1 MQNLKDFFVVILF
14 GSIFVYLLNNDSG
27 LLSAIFDFIVSFSP
41 LAWFIISVIV
51 FAAFGYLLELLGLNE
66 DQADFIGY
74 LLWAPII
81 CLAISFMY
89 GFDEEIKVEN
99 ANQLTAWHADA
110 ANFLQTQEQKEIDF
124 KRKQTERV
132 TQLAPA
138 LTDAISEIEQNIK
151 EDELRL
157 FAFKDV
163 LIKYYDQIGQSDAKL
178 NREYNS
184 AGIYWGTRIGITLDD
199 KCRVTQVSVGS
210 VAERLHIEP
219 GDKVTRIDD
228 SENYDPNSC
237 LSNRGQLEGN
247 WPESFCCKIGF
258 AIKPVKRITKLPYG
272 FWWEDD
278 RDIYGA
284 RIISNV
290 TAGSQ
295 AEKAGLKE
303 GDVLVGLDGRK
314 PQSTNSIEYYL
325 ADLHQSEKP
334 KTVFNILRNGKA
346 IDITI
351 SNRYGEGERNFY
363 LAVEN
368 QSYFID
374 KDYARLVNSINAK
387 YSLLRFYKNK
397 ASILYWEDKRAQL
410 TSNNKNREDL
420 SIMIQE
426 AEKMV
431 ERNRDLITIN

>member
-1 MQNLKDFFVVILF
+1 MQNLKDFLVVIVSVWIIIYLF
-14 GSIFVYLLNNDSG
+14 TDLPDYISTIYNFV
-27 LLSAIFDFIVSFSP
+27 VSFSP

-51 FAAFGYLLELLGLNE
+51 FIAAGYLIELLGLNE
-66 DQADFIGY
+66 DQTGFIGY
-74 LLWAPII
+74 LIWVPII
-81 CLAISFMY
+81 CLALSFMND
-89 GFDEEIKVEN
+89 FDEDIKVEN
-99 ANQLTAWHADA
+99 TNQLTAWHADG
-110 ANFLQTQEQKEIDF
+110 ANFLQEQEQKKIDF
-124 KRKQTERV
+124 ERKQTDRV

-163 LIKYYDQIGQSDAKL
+163 LIDYFNEVGQSDAAL
-178 NREYNS
+178 NRQYNS

-199 KCRVTQVSVGS
+199 KCVVTQVSAGS

-219 GDKVTRIDD
+219 GDKVTKIGD

-237 LSNRGQLEGN
+237 LSNRGWLEGY
-247 WPESFCCKIGF
+247 WPKSFCCKIGF

-272 FWWEDD
+272 FGWDDD

-284 RIISNV
+284 RTISSV

-295 AEKAGLKE
+295 AEKAGLKV
-303 GDVLVGLDGRK
+303 GDIVVGVDGRK
-314 PQSTNSIEYYL
+314 PQSSNSIGYYL
-325 ADLHQSEKP
+325 ADLDQSEKP
-334 KTVFNILRNGKA
+334 NTVFNILRNGKA
-346 IDITI
+346 IDITL

-363 LAVEN
+363 VSVEN
-368 QSYFID
+368 LPYFID
-374 KDYARLVNSINAK
+374 KDYVKLVNSINAK
-387 YSLLRFYKNK
+387 YSLLTFYKGK
-397 ASILYWEDKRAQL
+397 ANNLYWEDKRAQL
-410 TSNNKNREDL
+410 TSNNNQEDL

>member
-1 MQNLKDFFVVILF
+1 MQNLKDFFVFILF

-51 FAAFGYLLELLGLNE
+51 FIAAGYLMELLGLNE
-66 DQADFIGY
+66 DQAGFIGY
-74 LLWAPII
+74 LIWAPII
-81 CLAISFMY
+81 CLAFSFMND
-89 GFDEEIKVEN
+89 FDEEIKVEN
-99 ANQLTAWHADA
+99 ANQLTLWHADA
-110 ANFLQTQEQKEIDF
+110 ANFLQEQEQKKIDF
-124 KRKQTERV
+124 ERKQIDRI

-157 FAFKDV
+157 FALKDV
-163 LIKYYDQIGQSDAKL
+163 LIDYFNEVGQSDAAL
-178 NREYNS
+178 NRQYNS

-199 KCRVTQVSVGS
+199 KCVVTQVSAGS

-219 GDKVTRIDD
+219 GDKVTRIGD

-237 LSNRGQLEGN
+237 LSNRGWLEGN
-247 WPESFCCKIGF
+247 WPKSFCCKIGF

-272 FWWEDD
+272 FWWDDD

-284 RIISNV
+284 RTISSV

-295 AEKAGLKE
+295 AEKAGLKV
-303 GDVLVGLDGRK
+303 GDIVVGVDGRK
-314 PQSTNSIEYYL
+314 PQSSNSIGYYL
-325 ADLHQSEKP
+325 ADLDQSEKP
-334 KTVFNILRNGKA
+334 NTVFNILRNGKA
-346 IDITI
+346 IDITL

-363 LAVEN
+363 VSVEN
-368 QSYFID
+368 QPYFID
-374 KDYARLVNSINAK
+374 KDYAKLVNSINAK
-387 YSLLRFYKNK
+387 YSLLTFYEGK
-397 ASILYWEDKRAQL
+397 ANNLYWEDKRAQL
-410 TSNNKNREDL
+410 TSNNNQEDL
-420 SIMIQE
+420 SMMIQE

>member
-1 MQNLKDFFVVILF
+1 MQNLKDFFVVILL
-14 GSIFVYLLNNDSG
+14 GWIFIYFISNEFEW
-27 LLSAIFDFIVSFSP
+27 LSTIFDFIVSFSP
-41 LAWFIISVIV
+41 LAWFVISVIV
-51 FAAFGYLLELLGLNE
+51 FIAAGYLIELLGLNE
-66 DQADFIGY
+66 DQAGFMGY
-74 LLWAPII
+74 LIWAPII

-199 KCRVTQVSVGS
+199 KCIVTGVSAGT
-210 VAERLHIEP
+210 VAEGTHIEP
-219 GDKVTRIDD
+219 GDKVIRIGE
-228 SENYDPNSC
+228 SENNDPNSC
-237 LSNRGQLEGN
+237 LPNRNQLEGY
-247 WPESFCCKIGF
+247 WPESFCCIVGF
-258 AIKPVKRITKLPYG
+258 TIKPVKRKTKLPYG
-272 FWWEDD
+272 FVMGES
-278 RDIYGA
+278 REIYGA
-284 RIISNV
+284 KTILSV
-290 TAGSQ
+290 AAGSQ
-295 AEKAGLKE
+295 AEKAGIKE
-303 GDVLVGLDGRK
+303 GDIIVGIDFNK
-314 PQSTNSIEYYL
+314 PKSTNSINYYL

-334 KTVFNILRNGKA
+334 KTVLNILRNNQP
-346 IDITI
+346 IDITFF
-351 SNRYGEGERNFY
+351 NRYGEGERNFY

-368 QSYFID
+368 QPYFKD
-374 KDYARLVNSINAK
+374 KDYAKLVNSINAK

-397 ASILYWEDKRAQL
+397 ASTLYWEDKRAQL

>member
-51 FAAFGYLLELLGLNE
+51 FIAAGYLIDLLGLNE

-219 GDKVTRIDD
+219 GDKVIMIGE
-228 SENYDPNSC
+228 SENNDPNSC
-237 LSNRGQLEGN
+237 LPNRGQLEGY
-247 WPESFCCKIGF
+247 WPESFCCIVGF
-258 AIKPVKRITKLPYG
+258 VIKPVKRKTKLPYG
-272 FWWEDD
+272 FVMGES
-278 RDIYGA
+278 REIYGA
-284 RIISNV
+284 KTILSV

-295 AEKAGLKE
+295 AEKAGIKE
-303 GDVLVGLDGRK
+303 GDIIVGIDFKK
-314 PQSTNSIEYYL
+314 PKSTNSINYYL

>member
-1 MQNLKDFFVVILF
+1 MQNLKDFFTVIVI
-14 GSIFVYLLNNDSG
+14 GWIIVYLFTDLPDY
-27 LLSAIFDFIVSFSP
+27 IFTIYNFVVSFSP

-51 FAAFGYLLELLGLNE
+51 FIAAGYLIELLGLNE
-66 DQADFIGY
+66 DQTGFIGY
-74 LLWAPII
+74 LIWAPII
-81 CLAISFMY
+81 CLAISFMH

-99 ANQLTAWHADA
+99 ANQLTLWHADA
-110 ANFLQTQEQKEIDF
+110 ANFLQEQEQKKIDF
-124 KRKQTERV
+124 ERKQIDRI

-157 FAFKDV
+157 FALKDV
-163 LIKYYDQIGQSDAKL
+163 LIDYFNEVGQSDAAL
-178 NREYNS
+178 NRQYNS

-199 KCRVTQVSVGS
+199 KCVVTQVSAGS

-219 GDKVTRIDD
+219 GDKVTRIGD

-237 LSNRGQLEGN
+237 LSNRGWLEGN
-247 WPESFCCKIGF
+247 WPKSFCCKIGF
-258 AIKPVKRITKLPYG
+258 AIKPAKRITKLPYG
-272 FWWEDD
+272 FWWDDD

-284 RIISNV
+284 RTISSV

-295 AEKAGLKE
+295 AEKAGLKV
-303 GDVLVGLDGRK
+303 GDIVVGVDGRK
-314 PQSTNSIEYYL
+314 PQSTNSIGYYL
-325 ADLHQSEKP
+325 ADLDQSEKP
-334 KTVFNILRNGKA
+334 NTVFNILRNGKA
-346 IDITI
+346 IDITL

-363 LAVEN
+363 VSVEN
-368 QSYFID
+368 QPYFID
-374 KDYARLVNSINAK
+374 KDYAKLVNSINAK
-387 YSLLRFYKNK
+387 YSLLTFYKGK
-397 ASILYWEDKRAQL
+397 ANNLYWEDKRAQL
-410 TSNNKNREDL
+410 TSNNNQEDL